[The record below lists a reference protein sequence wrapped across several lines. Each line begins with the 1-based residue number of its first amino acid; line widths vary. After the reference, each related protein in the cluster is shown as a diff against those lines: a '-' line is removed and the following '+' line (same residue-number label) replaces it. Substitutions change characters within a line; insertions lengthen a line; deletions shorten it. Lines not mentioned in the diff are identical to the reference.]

1 MRNTARGA
9 FQGASRS
16 TRGQGLV
23 EFALVLPLLMILL
36 LGVADFGRIFSAG
49 ITLEA
54 AARDGAEATAIE
66 RLHNPPTTPGDVAYY
81 QRLHALAAKTVC
93 DEAGRLPNATPS
105 LAKSDPPP
113 PASPITPGECPD
125 FTSARGVFH
134 PGSPVIR
141 VCVHDGADPIC
152 GQAIPGYSPTIPAD
166 PATGTSHCPQTQALA
181 TSPSNASPGEPV
193 SYLVEVRICYRFTT
207 LFDLHLKLPMN
218 AGLNLGDIWLE
229 RSRAFV
235 IDCPQAVLSGC

>member
-1 MRNTARGA
+1 
-9 FQGASRS
+9 
-16 TRGQGLV
+16 
-23 EFALVLPLLMILL
+23 VLPLLLILL

-54 AARDGAEATAIE
+54 AARDGAEAAAIE
-66 RLHNPPTTPGDVAYY
+66 RLHNKPTTPGDVAYY
-81 QRLHALAAKTVC
+81 QRLHVLAAKTVC
-93 DEAGRLPNATPS
+93 DEASRLPNSTPQM
-105 LAKSDPPP
+105 AKSDPPP
-113 PASPITPGECPD
+113 APLTAGECPD
-125 FTSARGVFH
+125 FVSATGVSH

-152 GQAIPGYSPTIPAD
+152 GQAIPGYSPNIPSD
-166 PATGTSHCPQTQALA
+166 PATGVSHCPKVQALA
-181 TSPSNASPGEPV
+181 TNPSNASPGEPV
-193 SYLVEVRICYRFTT
+193 SYLVEVRICYLFTT

-235 IDCPQAVLSGC
+235 IDCPQAALSGC

>member
-1 MRNTARGA
+1 VFKSSRGA
-9 FQGASRS
+9 IQRSRS
-16 TRGQGLV
+16 ERGQGLV

-54 AARDGAEATAIE
+54 AARDAAEATAIE
-66 RLHNPPTTPGDVAYY
+66 RLHNPPDPLNPGDVTYY
-81 QRLHALAAKTVC
+81 QRLHVLAAKTVC
-93 DEAGRLPNATPS
+93 DETSRLPNATPQ
-105 LAKSDPPP
+105 LAKSDPPV
-113 PASPITPGECPD
+113 PALTPGECPD
-125 FTSARGVFH
+125 FTGLATGVFH

-152 GQAIPGYSPTIPAD
+152 GQAIPGYRPTIPAD
-166 PATGTSHCPQTQALA
+166 CPKVQAMGT
-181 TSPSNASPGEPV
+181 SNASPGEPV
-193 SYLVEVRICYRFTT
+193 SYLVEVRICYLFTT
-207 LFDLHLKLPMN
+207 LFDLHLNLPMN

-235 IDCPQAVLSGC
+235 IDCPQAVLSAC

>member
-1 MRNTARGA
+1 LRNTARGA
-9 FQGASRS
+9 LQGASRS
-16 TRGQGLV
+16 ERGQGLV
-23 EFALVLPLLMILL
+23 EFALVLPLLLILL

-54 AARDGAEATAIE
+54 AARNGAEAAAIE
-66 RLHNPPTTPGDVAYY
+66 RLHNPPDPLTPGDVAYY
-81 QRLHALAAKTVC
+81 QRLHVLAAKTVC
-93 DEAGRLPNATPS
+93 DEASRLPNATPQ
-105 LAKSDPPP
+105 LAKDPSDP

-125 FTSARGVFH
+125 FTTVGGVFH

-152 GQAIPGYSPTIPAD
+152 GQAIPGYSPGIPAD
-166 PATGTSHCPQTQALA
+166 CPRVQALA

-193 SYLVEVRICYRFTT
+193 SYLVEVRICYLFTT

-235 IDCPQAVLSGC
+235 IDCPQAVLSAC